1 MPEKAKDNTTA
12 VSETP
17 ELSNSMGV
25 QEPKDENAV
34 KDTTAT
40 EKGNSEPN
48 NSDAKLYTEEEL
60 EEIIK
65 ARVAREQKNARKQVE
80 EAEKLAKMNE
90 DEKRAYEFEKLR
102 KELDEYKAK
111 EKRSDMAK
119 EASKIL
125 AEKGLIATDSML
137 DYVVREDAES
147 TQSAIEDFEN
157 LINGIVQRE
166 VKKALTGQSPRVKV
180 NSSKTYTKDDIL
192 KIKDTKER
200 KAKIAEN
207 IELFK

>member
-1 MPEKAKDNTTA
+1 MPEKAKDNTTVA
-12 VSETP
+12 SETP

-25 QEPKDENAV
+25 QEPKDENVV
-34 KDTTAT
+34 KDTTGT
-40 EKGNSEPN
+40 EKVNSELN
-48 NSDAKLYTEEEL
+48 NSGAKLYTEEEL

-180 NSSKTYTKDDIL
+180 NSSKTYTKDEIL

>member
-1 MPEKAKDNTTA
+1 MPEKAKDNTTVA
-12 VSETP
+12 SETP
-17 ELSNSMGV
+17 EISNSMGV
-25 QEPKDENAV
+25 QEPKDENVV
-34 KDTTAT
+34 KDTTGT
-40 EKGNSEPN
+40 EKVNSELN
-48 NSDAKLYTEEEL
+48 NSGAKLYTEEEL

-119 EASKIL
+119 EASRIL

-180 NSSKTYTKDDIL
+180 NSSKTYTKDEIL